1 MPCHINNCQITD
13 ASHLMQC
20 SGSCGRSY
28 HAACAGTQRNY
39 ENEITN
45 YMIPLCRD
53 CQGVISV
60 EVTTRAV
67 LLQQQKLTCDI
78 KALIDANFKAC
89 NAFKQMDNKIE
100 VVQDEYEGIA
110 TLLGEMQQQLN
121 RLDKKIDDSTLNNN
135 VTTGFTACATISLHN
150 TYNNNTNNIINNNNP
165 SSNNTNSISSSN
177 NNNPSNVNT
186 F

>member
-110 TLLGEMQQQLN
+110 TLLGDMQQQLN
-121 RLDKKIDDSTLNNN
+121 RRMQKSFCSVFFCLGVTL
-135 VTTGFTACATISLHN
+135 VLLSMKSSRRLRQSQPISRLVLSKPRLI
-150 TYNNNTNNIINNNNP
+150 TKL
-165 SSNNTNSISSSN
+165 SLMS
-177 NNNPSNVNT
+177 
-186 F
+186 

>member
-1 MPCHINNCQITD
+1 MLTPCRSARFFKCKHKPRIFSFFFLCRLNPLNSRNMPCHINNCQITD

-110 TLLGEMQQQLN
+110 TLLGDMQQQLN
-121 RLDKKIDDSTLNNN
+121 RRMQKS
-135 VTTGFTACATISLHN
+135 F
-150 TYNNNTNNIINNNNP
+150 
-165 SSNNTNSISSSN
+165 
-177 NNNPSNVNT
+177 VN
-186 F
+186 FR